1 MTRRSVLCYG
11 VGMATDLSYDE
22 SSGDVTATMNGASW
36 VIHVDWTVRDGT
48 HEPCAVTITMKDR
61 DNRSPEAQLTASVI
75 RKLAI
80 GDAIQMA
87 RHGHAIQTTT
97 QQQYWELVDL
107 RDRLDAA
114 LAAGDGDDV
123 MAAELDHITTELERL
138 DTVRETPVGPKRGSK
153 IADDTL
159 QEIADVYQQAQRRG
173 SPVTRAVATH
183 FHVSE
188 STAGKRIMKARE
200 RGFLPPAGEH
210 T

>member
-1 MTRRSVLCYG
+1 
-11 VGMATDLSYDE
+11 MATDLSYDE

-36 VIHVDWTVRDGT
+36 IIHVDWIVRDGT

-61 DNRSPEAQLTASVI
+61 DNRSPEAQITASVI

-80 GDAIQMA
+80 GDAMQMA
-87 RHGHAIQTTT
+87 RRGHAIQTST

-107 RDRLDAA
+107 RDRLEATFATGDGNRA
-114 LAAGDGDDV
+114 LAA
-123 MAAELDHITTELERL
+123 ELHRVTAELERL
-138 DTVRETPVGPKRGSK
+138 DTVRETPVGPQRGSK

-159 QEIADVYQQAQRRG
+159 QEVANVYQQAQLQG
-173 SPVTRAVATH
+173 SPVTYAVATH

>member
-1 MTRRSVLCYG
+1 
-11 VGMATDLSYDE
+11 MATDLSYDE

-36 VIHVDWTVRDGT
+36 VIHVDWIVHDET
-48 HEPCAVTITMKDR
+48 HQPCAVTITMKDR

-80 GDAIQMA
+80 GDAMQMA
-87 RHGHAIQTTT
+87 RHGHAIQTRTE
-97 QQQYWELVDL
+97 QQYWELVDL
-107 RDRLDAA
+107 RDRLEATFA
-114 LAAGDGDDV
+114 TGDGNRA
-123 MAAELDHITTELERL
+123 MAAELDHVTAELERL
-138 DTVRETPVGPKRGSK
+138 DTVRATPVGPRRGSK

-188 STAGKRIMKARE
+188 STAGKRIMKTRE

>member
-1 MTRRSVLCYG
+1 MCYG

-36 VIHVDWTVRDGT
+36 IIHVDWIVRDRT
-48 HEPCAVTITMKDR
+48 HEPCAVTITMMDR

>member
-1 MTRRSVLCYG
+1 
-11 VGMATDLSYDE
+11 MATDLSYDD

-36 VIHVDWTVRDGT
+36 IIHVDWIVRDGT

-61 DNRSPEAQLTASVI
+61 DNRSPEAQLTASLI

-87 RHGHAIQTTT
+87 RHGYAIQTTT
-97 QQQYWELVDL
+97 EQQYWELVDL
-107 RDRLDAA
+107 RDRLEATFA
-114 LAAGDGDDV
+114 TGDGNRA

-173 SPVTRAVATH
+173 SPVTYAVATH

>member
-1 MTRRSVLCYG
+1 
-11 VGMATDLSYDE
+11 MATDLSYDE

-36 VIHVDWTVRDGT
+36 IIHVDWIVRDGT
-48 HEPCAVTITMKDR
+48 HEPCAITITMKDR

-80 GDAIQMA
+80 GDAMQMA
-87 RHGHAIQTTT
+87 RHGHAIQTST
-97 QQQYWELVDL
+97 QQQYWELLDL
-107 RDRLDAA
+107 LDRIEATFE
-114 LAAGDGDDV
+114 AGHGGRE
-123 MAAELDHITTELERL
+123 MAAERSRVTTELERL
-138 DTVRETPVGPKRGSK
+138 DTVRETLVGPKRGSK
-153 IADDTL
+153 ITNDTL

>member
-1 MTRRSVLCYG
+1 
-11 VGMATDLSYDE
+11 MATDLSYDE

-36 VIHVDWTVRDGT
+36 IIHVDWFVRDGS
-48 HEPCAVTITMKDR
+48 HEPCAVTISMKDR
-61 DNRSPEAQLTASVI
+61 DDRSTGAQLTASVV

-87 RHGHAIQTTT
+87 RHGHAIQTST

-107 RDRLDAA
+107 RDRLEATF
-114 LAAGDGDDV
+114 AAGHGDRA
-123 MAAELDHITTELERL
+123 MWAELDRVTTELERL

-159 QEIADVYQQAQRRG
+159 REVADVYQKATRLG

-200 RGFLPPAGEH
+200 RGFLPPPGEH